1 MKDLASLI
9 LAGGSG
15 KRMGASKALLMHRGK
30 TFIGYL
36 EEQLKPLSRDIIIST
51 ADRQLRRYGTMQF
64 SDLMENR
71 GPLEGL
77 RTCMSQTDFR
87 HYLVCPVD
95 MPCLNTPFLHFLLQM
110 KGEEQVVLP
119 LETASGLP
127 PLLALVNRSIL
138 EELENWLEKG
148 NRSWIDF
155 LKQVSVKRVLLP
167 KQYRT
172 PRNVLFNINTPEA
185 YQEWLQ
191 QANCS

>member
-1 MKDLASLI
+1 MKELAALI

-15 KRMGASKALLMHRGK
+15 RRMGSSKALLMHRGK

-36 EEQLKPLSRDIIIST
+36 EEQLKPLSRNIIIST
-51 ADRQLRRYGTMQF
+51 SDRQLRRYGTMQF
-64 SDLMENR
+64 ADLKKNR

-77 RTCMSQTDFR
+77 RTCISQTNFQ
-87 HYLVCPVD
+87 HYLFCPVD
-95 MPCLNTPFLHFLLQM
+95 MPCLNTPFLRFLLQM

-119 LETASGLP
+119 LESAKSLP
-127 PLLALVNRSIL
+127 PLLALVNRNIL

-167 KQYRT
+167 DQYRT

-185 YQEWLQ
+185 YQNWLQ
-191 QANCS
+191 QASCF